1 MELET
6 KGRNTLVRPYE
17 ETRFERKALIDL
29 SSILVRYLTQ
39 SLTELNL
46 EENRIGDIGAQYLG
60 ESLRT
65 NTVREKDFH

>member
-29 SSILVRYLTQ
+29 SSILVCYLTQ